1 MLAAASHQSCAEHRC
16 GSCTGRG
23 TSGRE
28 SCTAEAARVVS
39 TPKASIAAAP
49 ELGRSWLVEWRFRVR
64 AVVAGRPAGGRSVL
78 LNNSV
83 RALGWAGVRQPGRRG
98 AGPRLPARRPAAGA
112 PLPLSRGRAAR
123 LPGWQPSARSPE
135 PRCPAPGSQA
145 ARPPAAGLPSRQ
157 PGCPACRYETHVR
170 HGETG
175 QNQVS
180 TRAPGV
186 VALLNC
192 GISHCAAS
200 LRDYGELTWRYAADA
215 RVNLLQGDEG
225 RIRSSAGGRAARG
238 HTVLGG
244 IPSGPDSGCLVLRL
258 RCSVA
263 LPALEP
269 RVFVSFSQSLFTT
282 EHTKNRKWVLCSVLP
297 YFPS

>member
-1 MLAAASHQSCAEHRC
+1 MPRSWRGGKVTKQRQHANVGGGEPPELC
-16 GSCTGRG
+16 GAPVRQLHGAWHER
-23 TSGRE
+23 
-28 SCTAEAARVVS
+28 ARVVHCRGGES
-39 TPKASIAAAP
+39 RLDAQGRPSRLLQSSAAP
-49 ELGRSWLVEWRFRVR
+49 GSSSGVFVC
-64 AVVAGRPAGGRSVL
+64 APSVVAGRPAGRRSVL

-98 AGPRLPARRPAAGA
+98 VGPRLPARRLAGRQPGLRAGLPARQPGLHYPLAGAGQPGCRAGSRALGRRSRGARPPAAK
-112 PLPLSRGRAAR
+112 
-123 LPGWQPSARSPE
+123 LPGPRQPG
-135 PRCPAPGSQA
+135 CPAPGSRA

-200 LRDYGELTWRYAADA
+200 SRD
-215 RVNLLQGDEG
+215 
-225 RIRSSAGGRAARG
+225 
-238 HTVLGG
+238 
-244 IPSGPDSGCLVLRL
+244 CLI
-258 RCSVA
+258 
-263 LPALEP
+263 
-269 RVFVSFSQSLFTT
+269 
-282 EHTKNRKWVLCSVLP
+282 
-297 YFPS
+297 